1 MFFENIKN
9 KTKKEKKKKRQR
21 EIFLESIP
29 HMKMLVVGTAQA
41 PQACQLPATFPRAV
55 K

>member
-9 KTKKEKKKKRQR
+9 KTKPKKKRQR

-29 HMKMLVVGTAQA
+29 HMKMLAVGNAQA